1 MAVVELL
8 ETPLSKG
15 PEYAYLRE
23 RILEGGCCGALA
35 PVPNTRSPVEFGAWS
50 VDVPIAC
57 KDDTTKGGT
66 TTVATD
72 NAVPRPGSPGSWRG
86 RSKHAGLPTVRGRPS
101 WLRPRT
107 IPAPGRTAD
116 SAGCSQP
123 KRPMMAGV
131 VLLAH
136 DGRAMV
142 GTTRDATEV
151 ADDR

>member
-35 PVPNTRSPVEFGAWS
+35 PVPNTRSPVEFGAWR

-57 KDDTTKGGT
+57 KDDTTKDGT

-72 NAVPRPGSPGSWRG
+72 NAMPRPESPGSWRG
-86 RSKHAGLPTVRGRPS
+86 RSKAAGLPPFEAGHLGCDRGRSPHPAGRLIRPDAVSPS
-101 WLRPRT
+101 AR
-107 IPAPGRTAD
+107 
-116 SAGCSQP
+116 
-123 KRPMMAGV
+123 
-131 VLLAH
+131 
-136 DGRAMV
+136 
-142 GTTRDATEV
+142 
-151 ADDR
+151 